1 MSDYMPEFINELLN
15 THPEYNMTHVYALI
29 KKKPTS
35 VSILHY
41 VESDFG
47 DIYLKTQANPEKE
60 YDLLVE
66 SYESMKEK
74 HHEYSVL
81 FKEVYYYHKPIVSLE
96 NYIKSYKELYI

>member
-1 MSDYMPEFINELLN
+1 MKIKDKKIRFAAVGLGHITQSAFLPPF
-15 THPEYNMTHVYALI
+15 
-29 KKKPTS
+29 KKKN
-35 VSILHY
+35 I
-41 VESDFG
+41 E
-47 DIYLKTQANPEKE
+47 EKE